1 MRFYLGVDVG
11 SISTNIILMSED
23 EKKIHDLYIRTA
35 GNPIKAVQSGMKEI
49 GEFVEENDEI
59 LGVGSTGSARHLTGI
74 ITGAD
79 VIKNEI
85 TAHAKA
91 AIYLHPDVKTVLE
104 IGGQDSKIIIID
116 NQVVVD
122 FAMNSVCAAGC
133 GAFLDTQAGR
143 LGIPIGDFG
152 ELSLRSVNEV
162 NIAGR
167 CTVFAESDMIHKQQ
181 TGAKIE
187 DIIWGLCRS
196 MVRNYMNNIGK
207 GKDISGPIIFQGG
220 VSQNIG
226 IKKAFEEELGEE
238 VIVPKHNKVMGALG
252 SALLAKDEHLRTGK
266 KSGFRGWNITN
277 DNIEC
282 TSFSCTGCP
291 NKCEVIEARINEKVV
306 SRWGDRC
313 GKWSQAPV
321 DTV

>member
-1 MRFYLGVDVG
+1 MKFYLGIDVG
-11 SISTNIILMSED
+11 SISTNIVLMSED
-23 EKKIHDLYIRTA
+23 GGEIHDLYIRTA
-35 GNPIKAVQSGMKEI
+35 GNPIKAVQSGMREI
-49 GEFVEENDEI
+49 SSFVGEGDEI
-59 LGVGSTGSARHLTGI
+59 LGVGATGSARHLTGV

-91 AIYLHPDVKTVLE
+91 AIHLHPDVRTVLE

-116 NQVVVD
+116 DRVVVD

-143 LGIPIGDFG
+143 LGIPINDFG
-152 ELSLRSVNEV
+152 ELSLRSSNEV

-220 VSQNIG
+220 VSQNVG

-238 VIVPKHNKVMGALG
+238 VLVPEHNKVMGALG
-252 SALLAKDEHLRTGK
+252 SALLAMDGRVQDGWKTK
-266 KSGFRGWNITN
+266 FRGWDITN
-277 DNIEC
+277 DEIEC

-291 NKCEVIEARINEKVV
+291 NKCEVIEARINNKVV

-313 GKWSQAPV
+313 GKWSEMPV
-321 DTV
+321 DSV